1 MLSIF
6 RLLLL
11 TTLPLYSFC
20 QEKIDP
26 FQVYGPYGSKVYDNF
41 NQALLT
47 AENCYR
53 LKSHNQDLARSIKK
67 LKKLNKLFVIELQN
81 NNIDSIPDEISAFRN
96 LMYFKSSGNPLKK
109 LPESFGSS
117 PTIKS
122 LILHHIKMDS
132 LPNSFSNLGSLME
145 LEIQVNYSDTFDVRE
160 ELSGL
165 HNLKTLMIY
174 KSNLKSFP
182 KGLNEN
188 YKLKKILIVNSGLTK
203 LDSSFAYMKNIQ
215 TLILDKNNFEE
226 IPKEI
231 FKLKT
236 LKELSL
242 RDNKLTSLPEE
253 ISKIKGLELLDLTG
267 NKIPVSDVDILKVL
281 LPYCKIIY

>member
-6 RLLLL
+6 RLLLF

-20 QEKIDP
+20 QDKIDP

-47 AENCYR
+47 TENCYR
-53 LKSHNQDLARSIKK
+53 LKSLNQDLSRNIRKI
-67 LKKLNKLFVIELQN
+67 KKLNKLFVIELQN
-81 NNIDSIPDEISAFRN
+81 NNIDSIPEEISAFRN
-96 LMYFKSSGNPLKK
+96 LMYLKSSGNPLKK

-145 LEIQVNYSDTFDVRE
+145 LEIQINNSDTFNVRE

-174 KSNLKSFP
+174 KTNLKSFP
-182 KGLNEN
+182 VGLNKN
-188 YKLKKILIVNSGLTK
+188 YKLKKILIVNSGLYQI
-203 LDSSFAYMKNIQ
+203 DSSFAHMKNVE
-215 TLILDKNNFEE
+215 TLILDKNNFKEV
-226 IPKEI
+226 PKEI
-231 FKLKT
+231 FRLTT

-242 RDNKLTSLPEE
+242 RENQLTSLPEE
-253 ISKIKGLELLDLTG
+253 ICKLKKLELLDLTG
-267 NKIPVSDVDILKVL
+267 NKIPTSDIDILKVL
-281 LPYCKIIY
+281 LPYCKIII